1 MIRKATRSPY
11 LVDTTLRDG
20 EQAAG
25 VVFGHAEQ
33 RLIAR
38 SIAQIGVREIEL
50 PSPMMGASACG
61 LIEDVLA
68 LQLSARVTIWSR
80 ALQYD
85 IEQAAD
91 LVGQTEGRSAVASGS
106 SVGLHLSLPVSELQL
121 LALGKD
127 RRWVLGQL
135 QELVPLA
142 AGRFGFVS
150 VGLADSSRC
159 EVGFLRVI
167 ARELMTLGANR
178 LRLADTVGVWDPWSV
193 ELVLREL
200 RDEVGDSLELGFH
213 GHNDL
218 GLATANALSALR
230 AGADCVDVTVNG
242 LGERA
247 GNAALEE
254 VVMAGHH
261 TLGMDLGIVKNR
273 LGALCDQ
280 VAAASGRAIH
290 ESKPIVGAGA
300 NRHES
305 GIHVHGLLH
314 DPGTYQAFD
323 PAEVGRGPWELVIGK
338 HSGKAAIEHSLAQR
352 GVRVSADRAQQVL
365 MKVKALAEQKGG
377 AVSGD
382 ELVKLCG

>member
-1 MIRKATRSPY
+1 MIRKATSCPY

-25 VVFGHAEQ
+25 VAFAPLQQ
-33 RLIAR
+33 RLLANA
-38 SIAQIGVREIEL
+38 IAQIGVRELEL
-50 PSPMMGASACG
+50 PSPMMGEGAVA
-61 LIEDVLA
+61 LLRDVLSMR
-68 LQLSARVTIWSR
+68 LPARVTIWSR
-80 ALQYD
+80 ALRDD
-85 IEQAAD
+85 IEQAAQ
-91 LVGQTEGRSAVASGS
+91 LVNDQMKRATSLPSDG
-106 SVGLHLSLPVSELQL
+106 VGLHLSLPASEVQL
-121 LALGKD
+121 SALGRD
-127 RRWVLGQL
+127 RRWVLAQL

-142 AGRFGFVS
+142 ARHFGFVS

-159 EVGFLRVI
+159 EVGFIRVI
-167 ARELMTLGANR
+167 ARELSALGAQR

-200 RDEVGDSLELGFH
+200 RDEVGQSLELGFH

-254 VVMAGHH
+254 VVMAAEL
-261 TLGMDLGIVKNR
+261 TLGMDLGIVKKR
-273 LGALCDQ
+273 LGLLCDQ

-290 ESKPIVGAGA
+290 EGKPIVGAGA

-305 GIHVHGLLH
+305 GIHVHGLLR
-314 DPGTYQAFD
+314 DARTYQPFD

-352 GVRVSADRAQQVL
+352 GVKVSAERAQQVL
-365 MKVKALAEQKGG
+365 VKVRTLAEEKGG